1 MKKNILLI
9 ILAITVSF
17 AFTTT
22 KMGNKTIGKIVNGEC
37 TLTSSGI
44 IHSKEYG
51 EIPTTL
57 TVTGPCDISL
67 TKMLKDKIAEV
78 RTQFE

>member
-1 MKKNILLI
+1 MLLVI
-9 ILAITVSF
+9 VSF
-17 AFTTT
+17 AFTSV
-22 KMGNKTIGKIVNGEC
+22 KKGKEVDVNTINEEC
-37 TLTSSGI
+37 TLTSSGV

-51 EIPTTL
+51 DFPLTL

-78 RTQFE
+78 RAQFE